1 MEKNR
6 NKIIDW
12 IVKIILVIIIILL
25 LIHNCE
31 LSKKR
36 NGEKY
41 DNKESTPTGNVQII
55 EINCDKN
62 ECIVP
67 SIVPKDDNKP
77 DDSVTNVDNDNLGKD
92 SNFSKD
98 NTIPVD
104 NQSNNENGNND
115 EPKLVVFDSEIT
127 WNGSAEAKIFKN
139 SMYETEDFIA
149 PEMSNTYQFIIKNG
163 TEYKLKYN
171 MSFIEDNPYNINMK
185 YKLKKND
192 TYIVDH
198 YVSFNEL
205 NVSDFIL
212 NSKSND
218 TYYLEWKWVSSDND
232 TEIGKTPDVNYSLK
246 INVGAESTNE

>member
-1 MEKNR
+1 MVKDK

-12 IVKIILVIIIILL
+12 IVKGVLVIIIILL

-41 DNKESTPTGNVQII
+41 DDKKSIPTGNVQII

-67 SIVPKDDNKP
+67 SIVPKDDNP
-77 DDSVTNVDNDNLGKD
+77 DNSVTNNDNDNSG
-92 SNFSKD
+92 NVINPSKD
-98 NTIPVD
+98 NTISVD
-104 NQSNNENGNND
+104 NQNNNEDDD
-115 EPKLVVFDSEIT
+115 EPKLVVRDSEIT
-127 WNGSAEAKIFKN
+127 WNGSVEAKIFKN
-139 SMYETEDFIA
+139 SMYETDDFIA
-149 PEMSNTYQFIIKNG
+149 PEMSNTYQFIVKNG
-163 TEYKLKYN
+163 TEYTLKYN
-171 MSFIEDNPYNINMK
+171 MSFLENNPYNINMK

-192 TYIVDH
+192 SYIVDH
-198 YVSFNEL
+198 YVSFSEL
-205 NVSDFIL
+205 NISDFIL

-218 TYYLEWKWVSSDND
+218 TYYLEWKWISSDND

-246 INVGAESTNE
+246 ILVEAESSNE

>member
-1 MEKNR
+1 MVKDK

-12 IVKIILVIIIILL
+12 IVKGVLVIIIILL

-41 DNKESTPTGNVQII
+41 DDKKSIPTGNVQII

-67 SIVPKDDNKP
+67 SIVPKDDNP
-77 DDSVTNVDNDNLGKD
+77 DNSVTNNDNDNSG
-92 SNFSKD
+92 NVINPSKD
-98 NTIPVD
+98 NTISVD
-104 NQSNNENGNND
+104 NQNNNEDD
-115 EPKLVVFDSEIT
+115 EPKLVVRDSEIT
-127 WNGSAEAKIFKN
+127 WNGSVEAKIFKN
-139 SMYETEDFIA
+139 SMYETGDFIA
-149 PEMSNTYQFIIKNG
+149 PEMSNTYQFIVKNG
-163 TEYKLKYN
+163 TEYTLKYN
-171 MSFIEDNPYNINMK
+171 MSFLENNPYNINMK

-192 TYIVDH
+192 SYIVDH
-198 YVSFNEL
+198 YVSFSEL
-205 NVSDFIL
+205 NISDFIL

-218 TYYLEWKWVSSDND
+218 TYYLEWKWISSDND

-246 INVGAESTNE
+246 ILVEAESSNE